1 MTDLGGSSS
10 GGTSVTYHVDTEDIG
25 TYNAPQQEADA
36 KEAAIRDLP
45 SPVGYRRC
53 LVPPPSGNRSSVY
66 DHGVRFEQDC
76 DQREPKKQKWFC
88 ASSQRCRKLSMQGKG
103 GIHCQ
108 DNGTGNVTRHLRDA
122 HNITTKRALNAN
134 KAKAAHTASASQRK
148 AAVKASDEP

>member
-1 MTDLGGSSS
+1 MRRFSLCPVPFPRCSN
-10 GGTSVTYHVDTEDIG
+10 H
-25 TYNAPQQEADA
+25 QADA

-122 HNITTKRALNAN
+122 HSERSSIHARVD
-134 KAKAAHTASASQRK
+134 
-148 AAVKASDEP
+148 AVKPFPFHWTIVSGGKGVDLDKYLNLG